1 MPPKDLIS
9 QAKKAK
15 LVGCKVHKGKDITT
29 MSQADKD
36 DLLRIIA
43 EEKGLL

>member
-29 MSQADKD
+29 MSDADKE
-36 DLLRIIA
+36 DLLRLVA
-43 EEKGLL
+43 EALGLL